1 MRIMYI
7 EDNPANLF
15 LVKRVARMGNHDV
28 INYIDGQTALE
39 KFESD
44 NPDLVLIDIQ
54 LSGELSGL
62 DVVKKLRK
70 QGHKTPVVAVTAYA
84 MVGDRERCLDAGCDD
99 YLAKPLPVP
108 ALVELIKRYEGDSSV
123 SDTAAATTTA
133 EKADAKSETKVETPK
148 VEAKAETVEAKVTT
162 STEKQSITP
171 ADSTASEESKA
182 EKPTEAVVKTEEIPV
197 TAEETEQ
204 KSEAKEDKTPDA
216 AKSS

>member
-108 ALVELIKRYEGDSSV
+108 ALVDLIKRYEGDSGERG
-123 SDTAAATTTA
+123 AAAPATPA
-133 EKADAKSETKVETPK
+133 EDKAETKSETPK
-148 VEAKAETVEAKVTT
+148 VEATAETAATT
-162 STEKQSITP
+162 VATSAEKQP
-171 ADSTASEESKA
+171 AAPPDSAGSGEAKA
-182 EKPTEAVVKTEEIPV
+182 EKSAEAVAKTEEIPV
-197 TAEETEQ
+197 AAEDVEQ
-204 KSEAKEDKTPDA
+204 KSEAKTDKTPDA